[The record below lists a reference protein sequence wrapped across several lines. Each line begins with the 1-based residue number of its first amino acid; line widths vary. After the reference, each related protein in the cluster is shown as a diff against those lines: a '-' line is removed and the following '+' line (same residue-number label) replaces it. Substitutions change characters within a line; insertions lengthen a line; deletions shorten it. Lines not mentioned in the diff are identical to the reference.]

1 MDWTQFYRRESTQSS
16 FFKASFKAP
25 RVAEIFGFIAASS
38 SLVGI
43 YTLANLYFSDGSL
56 SNTTPDLQADAPAS
70 YDYQRG
76 ISELRKSLN
85 VSTAILLTTV
95 SNEVAR

>member
-16 FFKASFKAP
+16 FFKEP
-25 RVAEIFGFIAASS
+25 RVAEIFGLIAASS

-43 YTLANLYFSDGSL
+43 YILANLYFSDGSL
-56 SNTTPDLQADAPAS
+56 SNTTPELHADTPAS
-70 YDYQRG
+70 YDYQHG
-76 ISELRKSLN
+76 LAELRKSLN
-85 VSTAILLTTV
+85 VSSALLLTTV